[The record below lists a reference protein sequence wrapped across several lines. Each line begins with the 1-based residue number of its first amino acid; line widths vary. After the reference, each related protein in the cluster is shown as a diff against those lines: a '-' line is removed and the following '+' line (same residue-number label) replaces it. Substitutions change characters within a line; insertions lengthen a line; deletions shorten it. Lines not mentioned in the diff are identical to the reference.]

1 MSGIFGV
8 VSKEN
13 CAETLF
19 YGTDYHSHLGTEYG
33 GIVVLGEGFT
43 RQIHNVSQSQFKAK
57 FYDDYKNIKGNKG
70 IGVISDYDEQPI
82 YLNSKFGPFCIVTSG
97 FIENA
102 EELVSDLLKRGV
114 SFSEVSKRAV
124 NTPELIAKL
133 INQGSD
139 LINGIEKMFDCIE
152 GSCSLLLLHKDG
164 IYAARD
170 RFGYTPLIVGK
181 RSDAW
186 AVTAET
192 SAFPNNDFVTVK
204 HLEPGEIIL
213 LNENGMVQKRPGDDT
228 NQICAFLWIYTGF
241 PASNYEGINV
251 EVVREKC
258 GRCLAKRD
266 KDIEVDVV
274 SGVPDSGLAHG
285 LGYAMESGKPFRR
298 PLVKYTPGYGRSYTP
313 PSQEIRDHIAKMKL
327 VPVKEVI
334 EGNSIVVCE
343 DSIVRGTQLKNFAVK
358 KLWDRNAKEIH
369 IRPACPPLMFPCRF
383 NLSTRSIHEL
393 AARRAIRALEGSD
406 IEDVSEYVDSN
417 SEKYKKMVEWIAKDL
432 EVTTLRYQKVED
444 MVEAIGLPK
453 EKLCLYCWSGQ
464 CPPRKGSKPAI
475 DIVDTEKPA
484 RKTAGAE
491 IPLK

>member
-33 GIVVLGEGFT
+33 GMVVLGEDFT
-43 RQIHNVSQSQFKAK
+43 RQIHSVSQSQFKAK
-57 FYDDYKNIKGNKG
+57 FYDDYRNIKGNKG
-70 IGVISDYDEQPI
+70 IGVISDYEEQPI
-82 YLNSKFGPFCIVTSG
+82 YLNSRFGPFCIVTSG

-102 EELVSDLLKRGV
+102 EELVSTLLKKGI
-114 SFSEVSKRAV
+114 SFSEVSKRVV

-139 LINGIEKMFDCIE
+139 LIDGIEKMFECIE

-164 IYAARD
+164 VYAARD

-181 RSDAW
+181 RENAW

-192 SAFPNNDFVTVK
+192 SAFPNNNFTVVK
-204 HLEPGEIIL
+204 YLEPGEIIL
-213 LNENGMVQKRPGDDT
+213 LNENGMTQKRPGNDT

-241 PASNYEGINV
+241 PASSYEGINV
-251 EVVREKC
+251 EVVRERC

-327 VPVKEVI
+327 VPIKEVI

-343 DSIVRGTQLKNFAVK
+343 DSIVRGTQLKNFTVK

-369 IRPACPPLMFPCRF
+369 VRPACPPLMFPCRF

-393 AARRAIRALEGSD
+393 AARKAICALEGSD
-406 IEDVSEYVDSN
+406 IEDVSEYIDSN

-432 EVTTLRYQKVED
+432 EVTTLRYQKAED

-453 EKLCLYCWSGQ
+453 EKLCLYCWNGQ
-464 CPPRKGSKPAI
+464 CPPRKGSKPAV
-475 DIVDTEKPA
+475 DIVNIEKPA
-484 RKTAGAE
+484 KKTADAE
-491 IPLK
+491 ILLK